1 MLYIDSQ
8 LFQGK
13 ILFLQLFCKF
23 EIVSETKKKFELI
36 TWNPTAMMNCRMEK
50 LIFSEVEV

>member
-36 TWNPTAMMNCRMEK
+36 T
-50 LIFSEVEV
+50 